1 MNPIAALDHQP
12 PALLSV
18 QLLTVG
24 VFFTAYLAAVT
35 RLLETRGRLRAAWV
49 AIAAGVGMGFVF
61 TPWTLGALIAAG
73 SVGAV
78 GLFIGLSWLLSLALG
93 VHDRSPVVEAAPQAE
108 PLLAAAP
115 ELVVELALP
124 EPAQPARATPRFGAP
139 TAPAP
144 LG

>member
-124 EPAQPARATPRFGAP
+124 EPAQPARATPRLGAP

>member
-1 MNPIAALDHQP
+1 MNPIAALDQQP

-18 QLLTVG
+18 QLLVVG

-49 AIAAGVGMGFVF
+49 ALAAGVGMGFVF

-93 VHDRSPVVEAAPQAE
+93 VHDRAPVVEAAPQAE
-108 PLLAAAP
+108 PLLAAELEAAAEPVAP
-115 ELVVELALP
+115 ELSRPV
-124 EPAQPARATPRFGAP
+124 RAAPRFGAP